1 MEYIRKKI
9 SLENYTIRSI
19 PKSVLI
25 TNSEGKTII
34 DEDNP
39 KYFYGKIP
47 DYKVDTKGDYI
58 LNSFGQ
64 KILNTINVDLHITQ
78 DIDDMGIFT
87 DRAFVPSDTILPSP
101 PPNFNSFSYGRL
113 AGTPLNF
120 YMTGNNTLSGN
131 TDDEYLNRVKS
142 YRVDDN
148 GNPIYV
154 PYLNTSDDSNNTFNG
169 VIGENVKKIT
179 YKIAANPIE
188 VSEYEQNIIT
198 EIKSGIEFTTYKK
211 EFIQTID
218 EYGDNISFYKTDFMS
233 NSGGW
238 NINNVSLNAIIKK
251 EEYLGVVFKPEVKSV
266 VFINRGVADIFERH
280 AILSELKTTND
291 IDTNRGGKVR
301 I

>member
-25 TNSEGKTII
+25 TNAEGKTII

-39 KYFYGKIP
+39 KYFYGTIP
-47 DYKVDTKGDYI
+47 NYKVDTKGDFI
-58 LNSFGQ
+58 LDSFGQ
-64 KILNTINVDLHITQ
+64 KILNTINIDLHITQ

-87 DRAFVPSDTILPSP
+87 DKPFVPSSTDLPYP
-101 PPNFNSFSYGRL
+101 PPDFNSFRYGRL
-113 AGTPLNF
+113 AGAPLNF
-120 YMTGNNTLSGN
+120 YTTGNNTVSGN
-131 TDDEYLNRVKS
+131 TDDGYLNQVRS
-142 YRVDDN
+142 YRVDSN

-154 PYLNTSDDSNNTFNG
+154 PFLNTSDDSNNKFNG
-169 VIGENVKKIT
+169 VIGENFEKIT
-179 YKIAANPIE
+179 YKIGANPIE
-188 VSEYEQNIIT
+188 VSEYEQNIIN

-211 EFIQTID
+211 EFINTID
-218 EYGDNISFYKTDFMS
+218 EYGNNISFFKTDFMT
-233 NSGGW
+233 NNGGW
-238 NINNVSLNAIIKK
+238 NINNVGLSAIIKK

-291 IDTNRGGKVR
+291 IDTNRGGLVR